1 MRHTLGTKLGT
12 WAAKLGMQ
20 GKEFGTKVA
29 PLAARLKSAVLAMR
43 RSRPWA
49 RLESWFRQRHDAKNG
64 ARLLTAPAG
73 GRRGHLPGFLLI
85 GYLLTVA
92 LVVLWP
98 TPVDR
103 DASGTILQVLAKLHA
118 FGAPDWI
125 DYNFVETSAN
135 IVMFVPL
142 GLLGGT
148 LLRAGYRW
156 IAVPAAFAVSFL
168 IELVQDTF
176 LPGRFGTMQDV
187 LANTHG
193 SALGLVVLYA
203 FLEYRRVAKED
214 AAAEHP
220 EQMNDGGANR

>member
-1 MRHTLGTKLGT
+1 MRQTLGTRLGT
-12 WAAKLGMQ
+12 WTTKLGML
-20 GKEFGTKVA
+20 GSRLGTT
-29 PLAARLKSAVLAMR
+29 LALLSAKLKSGVLAMR

-49 RLESWFRQRHDAKNG
+49 WIESWFRQRHDAKND
-64 ARLLTAPAG
+64 ARRWTTTR

-85 GYLLTVA
+85 GYLMTVA

-135 IVMFVPL
+135 IVMFVPI

-148 LLRAGYRW
+148 LLRTGYRW
-156 IAVPAAFAVSFL
+156 IAVPAAFSVSFL

-193 SALGLVVLYA
+193 AALGLVVLYA
-203 FLEYRRVAKED
+203 FLEYRRIAKED